1 MAPRFI
7 ALLAAASSVLAA
19 TNFGVKTATF
29 YVQEGAYVCPG
40 TATQVF
46 YPDAGGKF
54 PVVIYAHGQ
63 GGGLEGCDNALRTA
77 ASHGLVVIAPM
88 TGGFDG
94 GTCSSANAHKDIFRA
109 IKFAKRQGRK
119 QLPVLRSQ
127 ANWRKLAVWGYSMGG
142 KAATRAASRAGKQ
155 GVRFQALVAAHG
167 ARQSRKVPKH
177 TDTLYVTSS
186 EDTSSSPPAKMYK
199 EYKANGA
206 HKKIYANLQGQPHTE
221 ACAAADPPGAGLMNQ
236 WVAKFL
242 RCSLSGS
249 HCGEVY
255 GGDLCAANTYKSCH
269 VHHKSTLAAQGPIF
283 V

>member
-142 KAATRAASRAGKQ
+142 KAATRAASRAGKR

-186 EDTSSSPPAKMYK
+186 EDTSSPPARQDV
-199 EYKANGA
+199 
-206 HKKIYANLQGQPHTE
+206 QGVQGE
-221 ACAAADPPGAGLMNQ
+221 RRAQEDIRQPPGSATHGGLRRRGPSWCWTDEPM
-236 WVAKFL
+236 
-242 RCSLSGS
+242 G
-249 HCGEVY
+249 GEVPSMQP
-255 GGDLCAANTYKSCH
+255 LW
-269 VHHKSTLAAQGPIF
+269 
-283 V
+283 